1 MIKILLTTTLFCLNL
16 LATQIELSG
25 TVISDNEKIITSRN
39 MGYVK
44 EVYVSEGSNVKKGD
58 ILYEI
63 DSSNIDSNK
72 KEILLNL
79 EILQNQT
86 KNIELNLGRYKR
98 LQAQDLVSKYEV
110 EQLELN
116 LLNSKSM
123 VNIANAKL
131 KEINSQYDYL
141 KIKAPNNGLIIKKS
155 IKVGEMAMPSIP
167 ALILTDLS
175 NLLVKTDISE
185 SNLNDIKIGQKV
197 NIEITSQNF
206 KTEGK
211 IEAIIPNTNGLTHSF
226 VLKISFDKKD
236 FNIYPGM
243 YSKVFLDLDIKN

>member
-1 MIKILLTTTLFCLNL
+1 MIKILLTTTFFCLNL
-16 LATQIELSG
+16 LANQIELSG

-39 MGYVK
+39 MGYIK

-185 SNLNDIKIGQKV
+185 SNLNNIKIGQKV

-211 IEAIIPNTNGLTHSF
+211 IEAIIPNTNDLTHSF

-243 YSKVFLDLDIKN
+243 YSKVLLDLDIKN

>member
-1 MIKILLTTTLFCLNL
+1 MIKILLTTTFFCLNL

-98 LQAQDLVSKYEV
+98 LQVQDLVSKYEV

-123 VNIANAKL
+123 VNITNAKL

-243 YSKVFLDLDIKN
+243 YSKISININ

>member
-1 MIKILLTTTLFCLNL
+1 MIKILLTTTFFCLNL

-185 SNLNDIKIGQKV
+185 SNLNNIKIGQKV